1 MNLRTGI
8 PCRLHPSSSL
18 FTLGYAPDYL
28 VYHELVMTTKE
39 YMQCVTAVDPYW
51 LAEMGPMF
59 FSVKEN
65 FGMSRQEKRD
75 MEKNSKVIQ
84 FTHS

>member
-1 MNLRTGI
+1 M
-8 PCRLHPSSSL
+8 
-18 FTLGYAPDYL
+18 GYAPDYL

-65 FGMSRQEKRD
+65 FGMTRQEKRD
-75 MEKNSKVIQ
+75 MERDSKVFILI
-84 FTHS
+84 FLLCLIFFIFLIFLIFLIIF

>member
-1 MNLRTGI
+1 VNLRTGI

-75 MEKNSKVIQ
+75 MEKNSKI
-84 FTHS
+84 TME

>member
-1 MNLRTGI
+1 
-8 PCRLHPSSSL
+8 
-18 FTLGYAPDYL
+18 
-28 VYHELVMTTKE
+28 MTTKE

-65 FGMSRQEKRD
+65 FGKSRQEKRD
-75 MEKNSKVIQ
+75 MEKNSKI
-84 FTHS
+84 TMEKDIE

>member
-1 MNLRTGI
+1 M
-8 PCRLHPSSSL
+8 
-18 FTLGYAPDYL
+18 GYAPDYL

-65 FGMSRQEKRD
+65 FGMTRQEKRD
-75 MEKNSKVIQ
+75 MERDSKVFILI
-84 FTHS
+84 FLLCLIFLIFLILF

>member
-1 MNLRTGI
+1 
-8 PCRLHPSSSL
+8 
-18 FTLGYAPDYL
+18 
-28 VYHELVMTTKE
+28 MTTKE

-65 FGMSRQEKRD
+65 FGKTRVEKREMERSSKIT
-75 MEKNSKVIQ
+75 MEKDIIRALE
-84 FTHS
+84 

>member
-1 MNLRTGI
+1 VNLRTGI
-8 PCRLHPSSSL
+8 PCRLHPSSSR

>member
-75 MEKNSKVIQ
+75 MEKNSKV
-84 FTHS
+84 F

>member
-1 MNLRTGI
+1 M
-8 PCRLHPSSSL
+8 
-18 FTLGYAPDYL
+18 

-65 FGMSRQEKRD
+65 FGRSRQEKRD
-75 MEKNSKVIQ
+75 IEKNSKITMEKDIEQ
-84 FTHS
+84 AMLQQTEIRI

>member
-1 MNLRTGI
+1 VNLRTGI

-75 MEKNSKVIQ
+75 MEKNSKVLFLIEN
-84 FTHS
+84 